1 MLNNH
6 LSLYIHVESSI
17 FGFMKLAKTQG
28 EEYGGKLEYQSLIML
43 LYNPVSI
50 GKGGTENLG

>member
-28 EEYGGKLEYQSLIML
+28 EEYGGKLEYQSLIMP
-43 LYNPVSI
+43 LYKPSKHRE
-50 GKGGTENLG
+50 GRH